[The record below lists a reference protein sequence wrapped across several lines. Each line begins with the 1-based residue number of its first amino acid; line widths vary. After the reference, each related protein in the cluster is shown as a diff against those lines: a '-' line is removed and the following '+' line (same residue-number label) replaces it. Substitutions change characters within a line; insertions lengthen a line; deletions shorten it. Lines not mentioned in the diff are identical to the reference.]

1 MVDSTPEEEPL
12 RPGRLARPRAILF
25 DWDNTLIDSW
35 HAIQDAQNHTFAA
48 FGMPPWTLDET
59 KERVRGSM
67 RDTYPDLFGDRWLEA
82 GQIFYQRFA
91 ARHLETLTPLPGAE
105 DLLSELHRSGVA
117 LAVVS
122 NKKGDYLREE
132 AARLGWKPWFHRL
145 VGAFDAAR
153 DKPAIEPV
161 LLALED
167 TGIAPG
173 DAVWFVG
180 DADIDLACGANAGCV
195 PVLLRQDPPTAAE
208 CASHPPVLHVTNC
221 MALLM
226 VLRTL

>member
-1 MVDSTPEEEPL
+1 MVDPTPGDEPL
-12 RPGRLARPRAILF
+12 CPSRLARPRAILF

-48 FGMPPWTLDET
+48 FGMPPWTLEET

-82 GQIFYQRFA
+82 GRIFYERFA

-105 DLLSELHRSGVA
+105 NLLSELHRSGVA

-132 AARLGWKPWFHRL
+132 AARLGWEPWFHRL

-180 DADIDLACGANAGCV
+180 DADIDLACATNAGCV
-195 PVLLRQDPPTAAE
+195 PVLLRNEPPTAAE
-208 CASHPPVLHVTNC
+208 RASHAPVLHVADC